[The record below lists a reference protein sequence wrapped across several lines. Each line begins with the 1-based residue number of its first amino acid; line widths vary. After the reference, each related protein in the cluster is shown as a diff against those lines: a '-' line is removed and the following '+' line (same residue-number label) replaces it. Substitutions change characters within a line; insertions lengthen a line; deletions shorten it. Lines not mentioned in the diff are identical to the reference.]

1 MDSWHFSF
9 QHIGTWKLV
18 SIFPDILGTVE
29 TSECGLNIMWE
40 KSPKIQVL
48 NMMSAVWI
56 FWILKSLYSPP
67 KRNSFLLQPTAPKK
81 FQPPRSPS
89 PKNTDPCLQSGAA
102 GWKRRG
108 PTDSLDSRSSL
119 LPLRNCGKNPKALR
133 MRKWNDTI
141 PSKMTEVRKMTV
153 AVVPNPYA
161 NQNQK
166 PPTLQENIPFISY
179 MASFPGCFAKKQTN
193 FPGVHYITNPN
204 FMHYFMGKP
213 LKIYH
218 TLYTVYIY
226 IY

>member
-1 MDSWHFSF
+1 MGFSWAM
-9 QHIGTWKLV
+9 LV
-18 SIFPDILGTVE
+18 SGRV
-29 TSECGLNIMWE
+29 
-40 KSPKIQVL
+40 
-48 NMMSAVWI
+48 
-56 FWILKSLYSPP
+56 YSPQ
-67 KRNSFLLQPTAPKK
+67 KEAESSNQPPPKK

-102 GWKRRG
+102 GWRG
-108 PTDSLDSRSSL
+108 GWFHPKTAHGISARGTPRILWRSSL

-166 PPTLQENIPFISY
+166 PPTLQENISFISY

-204 FMHYFMGKP
+204 FMHYFIS
-213 LKIYH
+213 LSW
-218 TLYTVYIY
+218 
-226 IY
+226 